1 MTTTADDDA
10 RAAKE
15 ALDWLIQLRED
26 PDDTAVRAKL
36 ADWLA
41 EAEAHARAWREAGR
55 VWDLAGEALA
65 LRVEPPAARAV
76 LAARPMFWRRR
87 VIGVAA
93 AALAACLLFFLLLSL
108 LLQLRAD
115 YVTGTGETMLVRLP
129 DGSVMHLGADSAV
142 QVAHD
147 GARRQVRLLAG
158 QAFFEVVPDASRP
171 FVVAAGDL
179 SATDVGTAFDVR
191 LASDGAA
198 VAVREGLVDISYDKT
213 TPPLAQRLRAGDW
226 IEIGWRSGAI
236 THGTAVP
243 EQVGAWQSGKLVVK
257 DRTIGEVIGD
267 LRRYHRGAIILAD
280 DALAERRVTGV
291 YDLGKPIEAL
301 RAVVYPYDA
310 AIREL
315 TPYLIWI
322 SAR

>member
-1 MTTTADDDA
+1 
-10 RAAKE
+10 
-15 ALDWLIQLRED
+15 
-26 PDDTAVRAKL
+26 
-36 ADWLA
+36 
-41 EAEAHARAWREAGR
+41 
-55 VWDLAGEALA
+55 
-65 LRVEPPAARAV
+65 
-76 LAARPMFWRRR
+76 
-87 VIGVAA
+87 
-93 AALAACLLFFLLLSL
+93 
-108 LLQLRAD
+108 
-115 YVTGTGETMLVRLP
+115 
-129 DGSVMHLGADSAV
+129 MHLGADSAV

-179 SATDVGTAFDVR
+179 LASDVGTAFDVR

-226 IEIGWRSGAI
+226 IEIGWRNGAI

-243 EQVGAWQSGKLVVK
+243 EQVGVWQSGKLVVK